1 MRTLPLCLPFV
12 GLLVG
17 LPAGA
22 AEWTELPRPSS
33 SGAVV
38 YQEPATEAYRHNAF
52 VGLFV
57 ANPRQSWFLTDYAV
71 PHRWMLYEVRSVK
84 QWLAFDCRRASMR
97 MLARRYYDG
106 AMAQGRLVASETE
119 APGFSP
125 VVPGE
130 PEEAMYHAACAYE
143 RVQPSTGAEPPV
155 SGP

>member
-1 MRTLPLCLPFV
+1 MRSLLLSL
-12 GLLVG
+12 LLVG
-17 LPAGA
+17 PAVLA
-22 AEWTELPRPSS
+22 AEWTELPLPAS

-38 YQEPATEAYRHNAF
+38 YQEPATERYSHNAF

-57 ANPRQSWFLTDYAV
+57 ANPRQAWFLTDYTV

-84 QWLAFDCRRASMR
+84 QWLAFDCKHASMR
-97 MLARRYYDG
+97 VLARRYYDG
-106 AMAQGRLVASETE
+106 AMAQGRLVASETQ

-143 RVQPSTGAEPPV
+143 QPQQAGAAMQPV